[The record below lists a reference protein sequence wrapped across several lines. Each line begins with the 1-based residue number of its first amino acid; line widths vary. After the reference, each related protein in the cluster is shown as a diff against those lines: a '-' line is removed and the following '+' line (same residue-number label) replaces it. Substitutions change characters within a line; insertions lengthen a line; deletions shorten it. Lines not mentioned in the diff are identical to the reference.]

1 MGIPPLRLILGQKD
15 LIFCMLYTLGK
26 GSRKGGRCPVL
37 TGEQVKP
44 KGESEDYG
52 CPLLWTGAEA
62 EELGVLRSNPGKA
75 M

>member
-15 LIFCMLYTLGK
+15 FIFCMLYTLGK

-44 KGESEDYG
+44 KGESET
-52 CPLLWTGAEA
+52 TGA
-62 EELGVLRSNPGKA
+62 LCSGPGPRRRGSEC
-75 M
+75 